1 MGYSLT
7 EQVQTPQAS
16 LLNRSLGYGP
26 ALAVLIVGS
35 ALAYAGFRYAR
46 AAEDRAL
53 EARFGR
59 AADARV
65 AAIEST
71 LDSRLLALDALYAYV
86 DSRDSVDQAGLEH
99 FATPLFER
107 VAEVEALAWVPRVA
121 GGDRQRFEESLSAE
135 LGEEL
140 FIRNAGRNG
149 SLQRAPEGDEFYPIA
164 STFPIDSNRVLL
176 GLNVQSDPPRSA
188 AMMRALSS
196 GGPVAT
202 APLQS
207 FLTEGSDEGGPVLTV
222 FVPIYD
228 AYARRARR
236 PRGVVMGV
244 FRVSDLI
251 HEALRLF
258 ADDITVRV
266 SDVTSPTNRSLM
278 WAVGEAEAEAPFR
291 RSRSLEVAGRT
302 WQVSSDAGPLYLTE
316 GQTGSPW
323 SVLLGGL
330 LATMVLS
337 AYVSIG
343 IHRARLIDN
352 LARDLDK
359 MSREDP
365 LTGIANR
372 RVFDMRLRREWQQG
386 TRTSAPLSLLMI
398 DIDHF
403 KRFND
408 SLGHQAGDTCLQ
420 AVAGVLASTAARST
434 DLPAR
439 YGGEEFAV
447 ILPVTDE
454 SGAEQVAKTILYRVQ
469 RLEVLHPDS
478 TTAPH
483 VTVSIGVAT
492 LVATADKAESELIKV
507 ADRALYR
514 AKKLGRNRVVV
525 ADPTDALDSS
535 S

>member
-1 MGYSLT
+1 MS
-7 EQVQTPQAS
+7 EQANTPQAS

-46 AAEDRAL
+46 AAEDGAL

-86 DSRDSVDQAGLEH
+86 DSRDAVDQAGLEH

-121 GGDRQRFEESLSAE
+121 GGDRKHFEESLTAE
-135 LGEEL
+135 IGDDV
-140 FIRNAGRNG
+140 FVRNLSRDG
-149 SLQRAPEGDEFYPIA
+149 SLRRAPDGDQFYPIA
-164 STFPIDSNRVLL
+164 STFPIDPNRDLL
-176 GLNVQSDPPRSA
+176 GLNIQSDQERSVA
-188 AMMRALSS
+188 LLRALSS
-196 GGPVAT
+196 GTPVAT
-202 APLQS
+202 GPLTS
-207 FLTEGSDEGGPVLTV
+207 LVAEEGDEAGPVLTV

-228 AYARRARR
+228 AYASRARR
-236 PRGVVMGV
+236 PRGAVMGV

-266 SDVTSPTNRSLM
+266 YDVTSPTNRRLM
-278 WAVGEAEAEAPFR
+278 WEVGEAEADAPFR
-291 RSRSLEVAGRT
+291 RARTLEVAGRT
-302 WQVSSDAGPLYLTE
+302 WQVSSDAGPGYLTE
-316 GQTGSPW
+316 GHTGSPW
-323 SVLLGGL
+323 SVLWGGL
-330 LATMVLS
+330 LASIVLT

-386 TRTSAPLSLLMI
+386 TRTAAPLSLLMI

-408 SLGHQAGDTCLQ
+408 SLGHQAGDACLQ
-420 AVAGVLASTAARST
+420 AVAQVLASSAARST

-439 YGGEEFAV
+439 YGGEEFSV

-454 SGAEQVAKTILYRVQ
+454 GGAEQVAKTILYRVQ

-478 TTAPH
+478 STAPH
-483 VTVSIGVAT
+483 ITVSIGVAT
-492 LVATADKAESELIKV
+492 LLATADKAESELIKV

-514 AKKLGRNRVVV
+514 AKKEGRNRVVV
-525 ADPTDALDSS
+525 AIPSDALDSGS
-535 S
+535 